1 MPRFSCLDL
10 VRCEPRCT
18 WCWFTVY
25 TIKESLL
32 REKRLHSNVGPKTEL
47 RNREKDKERNHDREI
62 NMEILWVVSEKKK
75 SICMALPK
83 GGKSD
88 HNSRSSLLTLS

>member
-32 REKRLHSNVGPKTEL
+32 REKKKVAFECGTQNRIEEQRKGQ
-47 RNREKDKERNHDREI
+47 REKPR
-62 NMEILWVVSEKKK
+62 
-75 SICMALPK
+75 
-83 GGKSD
+83 
-88 HNSRSSLLTLS
+88 